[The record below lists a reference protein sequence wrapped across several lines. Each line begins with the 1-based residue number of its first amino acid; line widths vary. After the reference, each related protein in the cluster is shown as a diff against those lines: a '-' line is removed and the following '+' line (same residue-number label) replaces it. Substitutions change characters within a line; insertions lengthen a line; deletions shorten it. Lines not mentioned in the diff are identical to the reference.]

1 MLSQEEKIYVEQ
13 ACLKL
18 KERGW
23 FPGEKFDLSTIT
35 EQEIAGFEQQHQVTL
50 PSLYRTF
57 LTSSH
62 SLKKVFIYVPLSTT
76 WEILAPYG

>member
-23 FPGEKFDLSTIT
+23 FP
-35 EQEIAGFEQQHQVTL
+35 VTTYYHL
-50 PSLYRTF
+50 LEW
-57 LTSSH
+57 
-62 SLKKVFIYVPLSTT
+62 FIL
-76 WEILAPYG
+76 

>member
-35 EQEIAGFEQQHQVTL
+35 EQLILSL
-50 PSLYRTF
+50 PCFYS
-57 LTSSH
+57 
-62 SLKKVFIYVPLSTT
+62 FI
-76 WEILAPYG
+76 